1 MELEGRVALVTGA
14 SRGIGKGIALSM
26 AEAGADVVVNYQSNK
41 DGAEQTASEV
51 RAKGRNAMLVQADV
65 KDLSSVKAMVDQAV
79 KVLGKVD
86 ILVNNAGIYSAK
98 SFTADDAIETFRD
111 IMETHVFGSLYCTQV
126 VLPSMRAQQRGD
138 IIFITSLA
146 GKQFWAEEWA
156 YATAKN
162 AMSTLAQCIA
172 KELSWH
178 GIRVNCIA
186 PTVVESDMGLD
197 LVSNWVAFD
206 DPKEL
211 YNKVPFN
218 RLIQPSDVGNLCVFL
233 ASERASHL
241 SGQVIY
247 LDAGVGPGS
256 VIDTIVK
263 SS

>member
-1 MELEGRVALVTGA
+1 MELEGPVALVTGA
-14 SRGIGKGIALSM
+14 SRRIGKGIALSM

-111 IMETHVFGSLYCTQV
+111 IMETHVFGSLYCTQA

-162 AMSTLAQCIA
+162 AMSTLVRHSPDRTTFPGYSSRRDAANYNLAFQGRQMRPDSL
-172 KELSWH
+172 KFLLSWTNH
-178 GIRVNCIA
+178 RPAKRKISKPLVYDQVSSLGSPFALYDPVTVINPDA
-186 PTVVESDMGLD
+186 P
-197 LVSNWVAFD
+197 
-206 DPKEL
+206 
-211 YNKVPFN
+211 KV
-218 RLIQPSDVGNLCVFL
+218 D
-233 ASERASHL
+233 
-241 SGQVIY
+241 
-247 LDAGVGPGS
+247 
-256 VIDTIVK
+256 
-263 SS
+263 